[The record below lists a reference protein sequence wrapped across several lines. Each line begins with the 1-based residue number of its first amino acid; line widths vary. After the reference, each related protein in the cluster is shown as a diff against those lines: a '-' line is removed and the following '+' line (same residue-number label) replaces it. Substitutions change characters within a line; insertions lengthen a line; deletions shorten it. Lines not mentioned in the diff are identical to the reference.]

1 MTTAVLT
8 PITQALNEGALTRQE
23 LKALMRRSNWPAFR
37 RLAVWIVALCVTG
50 TLVWLSM
57 GTWLVWPAM
66 FVHGILMVHHF
77 SLQHE
82 CVHYTPF
89 KTRWLN
95 DVAGNACG
103 FIIALPH
110 QYFRYEHC
118 DHHTHTQLK
127 GYDPELIELPI
138 SLWNYLW
145 YISSVPYWSAK
156 IKEFSRHIAGRMSDG
171 DKVFVPKEAYNAVF
185 WEARIMAG
193 LYAAI
198 LILCIATGWWAPLW
212 YWWLPVLL
220 GEPVMRWIRLTEHV
234 GRPNVRDMRENT
246 RTNLI
251 SAPLA
256 FLSWNMN
263 YHAEHHYAASVP
275 FHALPKLHKK
285 LEGYV
290 YVEPRGYLGA
300 HIDIISQLIGRRPRS
315 DKTQEQETAGA

>member
-1 MTTAVLT
+1 MATPVLT
-8 PITQALNEGALTRQE
+8 PITQALNDGALTRQE
-23 LKALMRRSNWPAFR
+23 LKALMRRSDWPAVR
-37 RLAVWIVALCVTG
+37 RLVVWAAALMVTG
-50 TLVWLSM
+50 SLVWLSM

-77 SLQHE
+77 ALQHE

-95 DVAGNACG
+95 DVAGNICG

-127 GYDPELIELPI
+127 GHDPELIELPI
-138 SLWNYLW
+138 SVWKYLW
-145 YISSVPYWSAK
+145 YISSVPYWWAK
-156 IKEFSRHIAGRMSDG
+156 IKEFTRHSAGRMSEG
-171 DKVFVPKEAYNAVF
+171 DKVFVPKEAYRTVF
-185 WEARIMAG
+185 WEARIMLG
-193 LYAAI
+193 LYLAI

-275 FHALPKLHKK
+275 FHALPKLHEK
-285 LEGYV
+285 LDGYV

-300 HIDIISQLIGRRPRS
+300 HLDILAQLVGRKPRS
-315 DKTQEQETAGA
+315 DRQGESTRA